1 MTYWLQREDR
11 SERAMKVP
19 GCNGH
24 VNMDISESKRERERE
39 NLGLGKLRDRDM
51 SHMAETQKS
60 PRC

>member
-1 MTYWLQREDR
+1 MTYRLQREDR

-19 GCNGH
+19 GCNVH
-24 VNMDISESKRERERE
+24 VNKDISESERERQ